1 MEHEEGLTISH
12 ITVGKTGRAVLTV
25 RLNGQVLKADTVN
38 VLKESDRKAF
48 GRAIQEAA
56 PALGE
61 ADLAAQLEKVLL
73 GIAEGVAR
81 QLAEVRGADREDA
94 GGDTIADP
102 QELLK
107 AMPEDVRREGEALL
121 ADPDLLRHVVED
133 IAALGVAGECELAAT
148 VYLVG
153 TSRLLDHPLAAIV
166 QGPSSSGK
174 SHVSRKT
181 AELFPPEAVMYAT
194 KLTPQALSHMP
205 PGSLVHRFVVAGERS
220 RVVNDEAAE
229 ASRALR
235 EILSEGRLDKWMP
248 VKTDGHIVTEHIEQE
263 GPIAYVESTT
273 LIRID
278 DEDLNRCILLST
290 DERPD
295 QTQRILKRLAAERIP
310 GGWTVDTVRI
320 TLRHHAAQRMLLPLP
335 VSIPYAGRLADR
347 FPSKRV
353 EARRMFGHLLHMV
366 EAVTLLHQ
374 RQRTRDADGRLL
386 ATPDDYRVASRLL
399 SGPIARQLGGRVS
412 DAARR
417 FYDRMVSRN
426 LPSGFTAQDLARAE
440 DLTDRCVRGYFGE
453 LSTAGYIKLI
463 EAGRGPV
470 PHKWQLA
477 PVPPD
482 SSAWAGLPSAEEITS
497 DTDFRLS
504 GKAQVVVPAA
514 VASEE
519 AEFPG
524 NSG

>member
-12 ITVGKTGRAVLTV
+12 ITVGKTGKAALTV
-25 RLNGQVLKADTVN
+25 RLNGQVLKTDTVN

-81 QLAEVRGADREDA
+81 QLAEVRGADSEGA
-94 GGDTIADP
+94 GGDTIAGP

-107 AMPEDVRREGEALL
+107 TMPEDVRREGEALL

-133 IAALGVAGECELAAT
+133 IAAMGVAGECELAAT

-153 TSRLLDHPLAAIV
+153 TSRLLDDPLAAIV
-166 QGPSSSGK
+166 QGLSSSGK
-174 SHVSRKT
+174 SYVNRKT
-181 AELFPPEAVMYAT
+181 SELFPPEAVMHAT
-194 KLTPQALSHMP
+194 KLTPQALFHMP
-205 PGSLVHRFVVAGERS
+205 PGALAHRFVVAGERS

-229 ASRALR
+229 ATRALR
-235 EILSEGRLDKWMP
+235 EMLSEGRLDKWMP

-273 LIRID
+273 LTRID

-310 GGWTVDTVRI
+310 GGWTVDTRRI
-320 TLRHHAAQRMLLPLP
+320 TLRHHAAQRMLLALP

-353 EARRMFGHLLHMV
+353 EARRMFGHLLHMIQ
-366 EAVTLLHQ
+366 AVTLLHQ
-374 RQRTRDADGRLL
+374 RQRTHDEDGRFL

-417 FYDRMVSRN
+417 FYDRMRSRD
-426 LPSGFTAQDLARAE
+426 LPSRFTAQDLARAE
-440 DLTDRCVRGYFGE
+440 SLTDRCVRGHFAE
-453 LSTAGYIKLI
+453 LSARLHQGCRTTSRVGAVQVGN
-463 EAGRGPV
+463 GPSCRG
-470 PHKWQLA
+470 
-477 PVPPD
+477 
-482 SSAWAGLPSAEEITS
+482 
-497 DTDFRLS
+497 
-504 GKAQVVVPAA
+504 
-514 VASEE
+514 
-519 AEFPG
+519 
-524 NSG
+524 